1 MSLVYIIEDDMT
13 MAECIALSVRAAS
26 NSPAAQVFHN
36 AIEAMQGISQQLPD
50 AILLDVLL
58 DGPDGFTFLNELISY
73 QDTARIPVVL
83 ISSLDF
89 SNRNLSHY
97 GVVQVLQKSTMTPE
111 DIQLAVINALASGPQ
126 TPPAIAPLSAEIAPT
141 ATSSAPSPISNSNP
155 PSSISAL
162 NQKLAAA
169 SETPTPDE
177 PADA

>member
-1 MSLVYIIEDDMT
+1 MT
-13 MAECIALSVRAAS
+13 V
-26 NSPAAQVFHN
+26 
-36 AIEAMQGISQQLPD
+36 
-50 AILLDVLL
+50 
-58 DGPDGFTFLNELISY
+58 

-111 DIQLAVINALASGPQ
+111 DIQLAVINALASDPQ
-126 TPPAIAPLSAEIAPT
+126 TP
-141 ATSSAPSPISNSNP
+141 SAPSPVFDASP
-155 PSSISAL
+155 PSNIAAL

>member
-50 AILLDVLL
+50 VILLDVLL

-111 DIQLAVINALASGPQ
+111 DIQLAVINALASDPQ
-126 TPPAIAPLSAEIAPT
+126 TP
-141 ATSSAPSPISNSNP
+141 SAPSPISNSNP
-155 PSSISAL
+155 PSSISTL
-162 NQKLAAA
+162 NQKLAAAA

>member
-89 SNRNLSHY
+89 SNRDLSHY

-111 DIQLAVINALASGPQ
+111 DIQLAVINALASAPQ
-126 TPPAIAPLSAEIAPT
+126 TP
-141 ATSSAPSPISNSNP
+141 SAPSPVFDASPPSNS
-155 PSSISAL
+155 ATL

-169 SETPTPDE
+169 ASEAPTPDE

>member
-36 AIEAMQGISQQLPD
+36 AIEAMQGIREQLPD
-50 AILLDVLL
+50 VILLDVLL

-111 DIQLAVINALASGPQ
+111 DIQLAVINALASDPQ
-126 TPPAIAPLSAEIAPT
+126 TP
-141 ATSSAPSPISNSNP
+141 SAPSPVFDASP
-155 PSSISAL
+155 PSNIAAL